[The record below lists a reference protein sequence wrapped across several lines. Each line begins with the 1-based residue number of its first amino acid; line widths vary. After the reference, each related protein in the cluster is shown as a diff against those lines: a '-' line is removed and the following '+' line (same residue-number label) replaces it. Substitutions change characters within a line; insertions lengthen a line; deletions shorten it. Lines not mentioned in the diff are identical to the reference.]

1 MCAPCEAASAETRPD
16 QTDRTEKKEERRS
29 GTTRQTQNGGIIL
42 SGMIAIDDG
51 FCLSLCL
58 SGLQNNNTGGFV
70 LFAAL
75 IVIMQSGDRDRFELR
90 EGRGSMVT
98 ASRAAT
104 AKGGDRSLISG
115 HIVFFL
121 FSLGCF
127 DCRVEGLRPGAAQCK
142 LYNNWTA
149 ERCFP
154 IAQLF
159 VSPESGLVRNI
170 QVNIVQMNV
179 MGSRIVR
186 ISFVLVPIELQI
198 CRNIMIYVLRNHLTE
213 IGNE

>member
-115 HIVFFL
+115 YRVFFRWVVSTAGL
-121 FSLGCF
+121 KVFGRALRSANCIIIGPLSGVFPSLSYSCH
-127 DCRVEGLRPGAAQCK
+127 L
-142 LYNNWTA
+142 
-149 ERCFP
+149 
-154 IAQLF
+154 
-159 VSPESGLVRNI
+159 S
-170 QVNIVQMNV
+170 QVW
-179 MGSRIVR
+179 
-186 ISFVLVPIELQI
+186 LE
-198 CRNIMIYVLRNHLTE
+198 IYRLT
-213 IGNE
+213 